1 MNNSALWIVLHRMR
15 APLLVLIITYTIS
28 IVGFLL
34 IDGIDDA
41 GNIYRM
47 TIFDSFY
54 VVTYTA
60 TTIGFGEIPYAFTP
74 SQRIWMSMIVY
85 STVMGWFY
93 SLGTLITLLQDKLLL
108 SQLAQARFEK
118 YVKKLNQHF
127 LIVLGYNYISSEI
140 IKKAIA
146 SGVRVVVI
154 ERDEKKANE
163 LNLENY
169 TPHVP
174 CLIADVHDPKALQ
187 KAGINSPYCKAVIAL
202 FENDELNLRVALTTK
217 LLNKHVKL
225 AVKSTTHNHA
235 EDLKDLGVEV
245 VENPFEIISELIQMA
260 LCNSNMKILQ
270 RWLYGSDKLTIN
282 TPNLPH
288 GKYIVCG
295 FGRMGKI
302 LFKIL
307 KENNIDATFI
317 EPSKKA
323 LRGLPSKLRSEILV
337 GSADD
342 KELLIKAGIKNAS
355 VIIASTDNDTQNLSI
370 LTSAKKINPN
380 IFTIARE
387 NEVDDLS
394 VFNNAKIDLVF
405 IPARVLINKT
415 TNYLIAPYS
424 SRFLELAKKHQNP
437 IFSQKIVTRLYNE
450 IGSNP
455 MTFGLKI
462 TKEKA
467 YAIHKYITYK
477 HKIVTIDIFSRS
489 LKDRKI
495 KNKMMPLILIRDNKE
510 FLLPNSDFALQENDK
525 ILFACDQTAYE
536 DALDIANNIYEFYYA
551 HSGKEKNTLTKIL
564 TWKK

>member
-15 APLLVLIITYTIS
+15 APLLVLIITYSVS
-28 IVGFLL
+28 IIGFLL
-34 IDGIDDA
+34 IDGIDDD

-74 SQRIWMSMIVY
+74 AQRIWMSMIVY
-85 STVMGWFY
+85 ATVMGWFY

-108 SQLAQARFEK
+108 SQLAQVKFEK
-118 YVKKLNQHF
+118 YVKKLNQNF

-154 ERDEKKANE
+154 ERDEKKVNE

-187 KAGINSPYCKAVIAL
+187 KAGINLKYCKAVIAL

-217 LLNKHVKL
+217 LLNKNVKL

-260 LCNSNMKILQ
+260 LCDSNMKVLQ
-270 RWLYGSDKLTIN
+270 MWLYRSERLRLN
-282 TPNLPH
+282 TPNLPK

-302 LFKIL
+302 LYKIL
-307 KENNIDATFI
+307 KDNNIDVTFI

-323 LRGLPSKLRSEILV
+323 LRGVPQEIKNEIIT

-342 KELLIKAGIKNAS
+342 KELLIEAGIEKAV
-355 VIIASTDNDTQNLSI
+355 VIIASTNNDTQNLSI
-370 LTSAKKINPN
+370 LTSAKKINPD

-387 NEVDDLS
+387 NEVEDLS
-394 VFNNAKIDLVF
+394 VFNNAKINLVF

-424 SRFLELAKKHQNP
+424 SRFLELVKKDNNP
-437 IFSQKIVTRLYNE
+437 LLSQKIVTKLHEE
-450 IGSNP
+450 INSNP
-455 MTFGLKI
+455 KTFGLKI
-462 TKEKA
+462 TQNDA
-467 YAIHKYITYK
+467 YAVHRYLTVKNATITLDIFYRSLINREFK
-477 HKIVTIDIFSRS
+477 NKIVA
-489 LKDRKI
+489 
-495 KNKMMPLILIRDNKE
+495 LILIRDDE
-510 FLLPNSDFALQENDK
+510 EYLLPKSDMIIEEDDK
-525 ILFACDQTAYE
+525 ILFACDDIAYQ
-536 DALDIANNIYEFYYA
+536 DVLDIANNIYEFHYA
-551 HSGKEKNTLTKIL
+551 YSGKEKNTLTKIF
-564 TWKK
+564 K